1 MTDTAT
7 AYPCLLPLLPERTPI
22 LFGAAMCLC
31 KQAHLL
37 PHGSETISCQ
47 WLISWG
53 FLGKL
58 LSNAIRL
65 CPFLLPACSC
75 RSRAVS
81 GAAISQAR
89 KHMHQ
94 VRRQHA
100 EDGKEER
107 AKPWDGMAP
116 SLNSLTSHGCLLP
129 ASRLP
134 MGEKK
139 SLFYTDPIYHTHTY
153 KERERSKDP
162 DAGKDWGQEKRTTED
177 EMGWM
182 ASLTQ

>member
-1 MTDTAT
+1 MSKSQSYYSLISWLRQLGWVNISEPGFLHLWNGNNAYFIEFSWDFLSMADTAT
-7 AYPCLLPLLPERTPI
+7 AYPCLLPLLPKRTPI

-31 KQAHLL
+31 KQAHL

-58 LSNAIRL
+58 FSNAIRL

-75 RSRAVS
+75 RSRAIS

-89 KHMHQ
+89 KRMHQ
-94 VRRQHA
+94 GRRQHA

-107 AKPWDGMAP
+107 AKSWDGMAS
-116 SLNSLTSHGCLLP
+116 SLNSLTSHGLP
-129 ASRLP
+129 AACL
-134 MGEKK
+134 
-139 SLFYTDPIYHTHTY
+139 
-153 KERERSKDP
+153 
-162 DAGKDWGQEKRTTED
+162 
-177 EMGWM
+177 
-182 ASLTQ
+182 